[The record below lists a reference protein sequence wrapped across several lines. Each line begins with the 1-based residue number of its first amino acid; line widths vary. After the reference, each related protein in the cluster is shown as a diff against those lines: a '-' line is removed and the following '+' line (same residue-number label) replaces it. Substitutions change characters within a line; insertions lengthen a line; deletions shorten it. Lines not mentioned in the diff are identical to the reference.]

1 MFLYF
6 PPECIGMDRI
16 DITKEEF
23 ADENSDYVHKITGI
37 AMTRVEKILAYKLN
51 EVIDALNRLPKI

>member
-1 MFLYF
+1 
-6 PPECIGMDRI
+6 MDRI